1 MTVDIESKLGYRVGV
16 TAVPKHRIATCSA
29 RSHLRGDTRD
39 RAGREACEVRGM
51 SKIEEL
57 KRLVDELL
65 TQDNLAT
72 ANPLYCVQQKRRIEG
87 IDSDYDPEFAWWTE
101 DFDGGPYSDG
111 DVRAE
116 ILEEKPD
123 DTSFWEFVCAHLT
136 MKAAEKYI
144 ELNQHNLHESRVYVT
159 SQYRCHE
166 FNDFIASAPALIE
179 AMEFVAEIAD
189 RHAAHD
195 VFLTSDEGRARA
207 IVAKFNGE

>member
-1 MTVDIESKLGYRVGV
+1 
-16 TAVPKHRIATCSA
+16 
-29 RSHLRGDTRD
+29 
-39 RAGREACEVRGM
+39 M

-123 DTSFWEFVCAHLT
+123 DTVAGEIDPSDHGYVRIGYISFWEFVCAHLT